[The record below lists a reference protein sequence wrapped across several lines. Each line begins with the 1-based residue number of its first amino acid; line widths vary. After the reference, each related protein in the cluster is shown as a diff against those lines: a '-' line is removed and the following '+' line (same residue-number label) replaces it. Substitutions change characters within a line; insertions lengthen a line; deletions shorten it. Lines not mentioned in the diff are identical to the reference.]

1 MAAPSSHN
9 LYGTRKMAEKIIA
22 AFETGKP
29 VKLEK
34 MSWAEFIIMLDK
46 IGTQTGRSSFHKE

>member
-1 MAAPSSHN
+1 
-9 LYGTRKMAEKIIA
+9 MAEKIIA

>member
-1 MAAPSSHN
+1 MMAAPSSHN

-34 MSWAEFIIMLDK
+34 MSWAEFIEMLDK
-46 IGTQTGRSSFHKE
+46 LNTQAGRNNQ